1 MADENINGSEEY
13 YNNLKRSRDE
23 VDKLSKGQKDV
34 NDKIYEYITLTGQL
48 VEKLKEQ
55 TAEVRESRADYG
67 KYYELQQKIVENQ
80 KEITELQD
88 TTTSL
93 ANKAGE
99 QGKKALNIVNEGLTA
114 RKTLSNLQN
123 EASIAQAKYNLA
135 LKDGTVSADRLNE
148 LKEASVKAAQS
159 LVNKEQQSALLSSL
173 LAENY
178 ELVGLNLD
186 DNTKAIIQQIVQNKV
201 IEDQLETHN
210 KNYIKAVKLLNS
222 QLSTYDKI
230 KGSLKITA
238 DTFRKTDIGKLW
250 GEGVRK
256 LQLSFNGILNS
267 VLNLNKSIVETS
279 KLLGIS
285 VDTGEALSDSFRN
298 SAYESSQTNKNLN
311 VGLVTIQAQ
320 FQAQQELNAALGT
333 SNLLTEQAR
342 EDQIFLTKQLGLS
355 VKESTD
361 LYKLGRLNNM
371 GAADTAKVAVEQVA
385 NLKNQTGILLNYKT
399 ILGDISKVSAQLQAQ
414 YKNDPKLLAQAV
426 IQVRLLGLEFDQ
438 AASAANKLLDFQSS
452 IQSELKAELLLGKE
466 LNLEKAR
473 ELALTGDVA
482 GATKEMISQVGTL
495 ADYTN
500 LNVLQQQALADAV
513 GLSKNELAESLRQQE
528 LFRDTS
534 FQSAKALEE
543 ALAAADSQADRE
555 KIKNELSKSTNA
567 DQLMSMYSQLDIQ
580 TKINSAFD
588 KLTETIASL
597 VDGPLGQLANGFANI
612 LTQAGT
618 LKTIINAV
626 AGIMAFNLG
635 FGIAKSIQGMMAFV
649 KITKAAAQAEKGL
662 AAAKAISAGLTNPLA
677 LAAGLAAAG
686 IGIAAVNSMLPGPDV
701 GEGVSGISP
710 GGGTGINTTTPTQ
723 SNMNQNQEPVKVIID
738 NRFSVDNQDIGKIS
752 TTQQINGSKVMDS
765 TS

>member
-1 MADENINGSEEY
+1 MADENINGGEEY
-13 YNNLKRSRDE
+13 RKNLERSRVQVEALKKDQ
-23 VDKLSKGQKDV
+23 KGV
-34 NDKIYEYITLTGQL
+34 NDLVGEYINLTGQL

-55 TAEVRESRADYG
+55 TSEVRESRADYG

-80 KEITELQD
+80 KEIKDLRSS
-88 TTTSL
+88 TSSL
-93 ANKAGE
+93 SE
-99 QGKKALNIVNEGLTA
+99 QLTKDESKVLDILKEGLTS

-123 EASIAQAKYNLA
+123 EASIAQAKYVDA
-135 LKDGTVSADRLNE
+135 LRDGETSADRLKILKNE
-148 LKEASVKAAQS
+148 SVKAAKA
-159 LVNKEQQSALLSSL
+159 LIGPQQASAKLSALLE
-173 LAENY
+173 ENY
-178 ELVGLNLD
+178 EAIGENLD
-186 DNTKAIIQQIVQNKV
+186 DNTKEIIQQIVQNKV

-210 KNYIKAVKLLNS
+210 KNYERAAKLLNS
-222 QLSTYDKI
+222 QLSIYDKI

-238 DTFRKTDIGKLW
+238 DTFRNTDIGKLW

-256 LQLSFNGILNS
+256 LQLSFNGILTN
-267 VLNLNKSIVETS
+267 VLALNKSIVETS

-311 VGLVTIQAQ
+311 VGLVTIKAQ

-426 IQVRLLGLEFDQ
+426 IQVRLLGLEFEQ
-438 AASAANKLLDFQSS
+438 ASSAANKLLDFQSS
-452 IQSELKAELLLGKE
+452 IQNELKAELLIGKE

-500 LNVLQQQALADAV
+500 LNVLQQQALAESV

-597 VDGPLGQLANGFANI
+597 VDGPLGQLANGFTNI
-612 LTQAGT
+612 LTQTET

-649 KITKAAAQAEKGL
+649 KITKSAAQAEKGL

-677 LAAGLAAAG
+677 LVAGLAAAG
-686 IGIAAVNSMLPGPDV
+686 VGIAAVNSMLPGPDV
-701 GEGVSGISP
+701 GVSGASP
-710 GGGTGINTTTPTQ
+710 GGGTGVNTPSPSQ

-738 NRFSVDNQDIGKIS
+738 NKFSIAGQDIGKVS
-752 TTQQINGSKVMDS
+752 SQQQINGSKFMDS

>member
-1 MADENINGSEEY
+1 MADENINGGEEY
-13 YNNLKRSRDE
+13 FNNLQRSEDALRKTRTE
-23 VDKLSKGQKDV
+23 QKYV
-34 NDKIYEYITLTGQL
+34 NDLVGEYINLTGQL

-99 QGKKALNIVNEGLTA
+99 QGKEALNIVNKGLTA

-123 EASIAQAKYNLA
+123 EASIAQAKYADA
-135 LKDGTVSADRLNE
+135 LKDGITDENRLKT
-148 LKEASVKAAQS
+148 LKEASVDAAQAFI
-159 LVNKEQQSALLSSL
+159 NKQQAAAKLSALLE
-173 LAENY
+173 ENY

-210 KNYIKAVKLLNS
+210 KNYTRAAKLLNS

-230 KGSLKITA
+230 KGSLKIAA
-238 DTFRKTDIGKLW
+238 DTFRNTDIGKLW

-256 LQLSFNGILNS
+256 LQLSFNGILTN

-285 VDTGEALSDSFRN
+285 ADTGEALSDSFRN
-298 SAYESSQTNKNLN
+298 SAYESNQTNKNLN

-426 IQVRLLGLEFDQ
+426 IQVRLLGLEFEQ

-452 IQSELKAELLLGKE
+452 IQNELKAELLLGKE

-500 LNVLQQQALADAV
+500 LNVLQQQALAESV

-649 KITKAAAQAEKGL
+649 KITKSAAQAEKGL

-677 LAAGLAAAG
+677 LVAGLAAAG
-686 IGIAAVNSMLPGPDV
+686 IGIAAVNSMLPGPDI
-701 GEGVSGISP
+701 GVSSASP
-710 GGGTGINTTTPTQ
+710 GGGTGVNTPTPSQ
-723 SNMNQNQEPVKVIID
+723 SNMNRNQEPVKVIID
-738 NRFSVDNQDIGKIS
+738 NRFSVDNQDLGKF
-752 TTQQINGSKVMDS
+752 S
-765 TS
+765 TSQQKTINPSLDNTT

>member
-1 MADENINGSEEY
+1 MADENINGGEEY
-13 YNNLKRSRDE
+13 FNNLQRSEDALRKTRTE
-23 VDKLSKGQKDV
+23 QKYV
-34 NDKIYEYITLTGQL
+34 NDLVGEYINLTGQL

-99 QGKKALNIVNEGLTA
+99 QGKEALNIVNKGLTA

-123 EASIAQAKYNLA
+123 EASIAQAKYADA
-135 LKDGTVSADRLNE
+135 LKDGITDENRLKT
-148 LKEASVKAAQS
+148 LKEASVDAAQAFI
-159 LVNKEQQSALLSSL
+159 NKQQAAAKLSALLE
-173 LAENY
+173 ENY

-210 KNYIKAVKLLNS
+210 KNYTRAAKLLNS

-230 KGSLKITA
+230 KGSLKIAA
-238 DTFRKTDIGKLW
+238 DTFRNTDIGKLW

-256 LQLSFNGILNS
+256 LQLSFNGILTN

-285 VDTGEALSDSFRN
+285 ADTGEALSDSFRN
-298 SAYESSQTNKNLN
+298 SAYESNQTNKNLN

-426 IQVRLLGLEFDQ
+426 IQVRLLGLEFEQ

-452 IQSELKAELLLGKE
+452 IQNELKAELLLGKE

-500 LNVLQQQALADAV
+500 LNVLQQQALAESV

-649 KITKAAAQAEKGL
+649 KITKSAAQAEKGL

-677 LAAGLAAAG
+677 LVAGLAAAG
-686 IGIAAVNSMLPGPDV
+686 IGIAAVNSMLPGPDI
-701 GEGVSGISP
+701 GVSSASP
-710 GGGTGINTTTPTQ
+710 GGGTGVNNPTPSQ
-723 SNMNQNQEPVKVIID
+723 SNMNRNQEPVKVIID
-738 NRFSVDNQDIGKIS
+738 NRFSVDNQDLGKF
-752 TTQQINGSKVMDS
+752 S
-765 TS
+765 TSQQKTINPSLDNTT